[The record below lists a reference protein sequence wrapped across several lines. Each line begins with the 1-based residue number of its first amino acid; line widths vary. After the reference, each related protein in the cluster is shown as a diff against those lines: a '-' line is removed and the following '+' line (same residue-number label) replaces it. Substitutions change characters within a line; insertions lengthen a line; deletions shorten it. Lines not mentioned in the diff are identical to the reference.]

1 MAVLLSDVINLFKVA
16 TFVVYFVCIVYYDL
30 WDSQAAWMLLATH
43 GAYGLMWTS
52 KTWFGYADKK
62 FEVSA
67 PLGYLVV
74 SSIALALY
82 WLPMVMIV
90 RNRPTLPPP
99 MAALAVTLFGWGVYF
114 HFAADLH
121 KTIFIQQRESLQSIH
136 EIIAQEEAKIAP
148 TEGSA
153 GRLSA
158 KIPKLTFLRSNLFA
172 LSRNPNYFGEL
183 LIYLSF
189 AVCSMSVYPVLYL
202 LCMMVAVWLPNMRKK
217 DASLSRF
224 GDEYRQYSRDTAKMV
239 PFLW

>member
-1 MAVLLSDVINLFKVA
+1 MAILLSDVINFFKVA
-16 TFVVYFVCIVYYDL
+16 TFVVYFICIVYYDL

-43 GAYGLMWTS
+43 GTYGLMWTS

-67 PLGYLVV
+67 SPGYLVV
-74 SSIALALY
+74 SSVALALY
-82 WLPMVMIV
+82 WLPMAMIV
-90 RNRPTLPPP
+90 RNRPALPPA
-99 MAALAVTLFGWGVYF
+99 MAALAVALFGWGVYF

-121 KTIFIQQRESLQSIH
+121 KTVFIQQRETLHNIH
-136 EIIAQEEAKIAP
+136 EVIAQQEAKDGAS
-148 TEGSA
+148 T
-153 GRLSA
+153 GRAAHLSSQ
-158 KIPKLTFLRSNLFA
+158 IPKLTFLRSHLFA

-189 AVCSMSVYPVLYL
+189 ATCSMSVYPVLYL
-202 LCMMVAVWLPNMRKK
+202 LCMMLVVWLPNMRKK

-224 GDEYRQYSRDTAKMV
+224 GDDYEQYSRSTAKLV